1 MKNSILIAV
10 ALLGTFS
17 LANDID
23 SQIAAIEKASTPQ
36 ERVRL
41 VNEFKMTL
49 INMNTNDRANAINQL
64 RSSMQGGTKNAQMAQ
79 TKVHSQIHQ
88 MQDMQN
94 GMSQQ
99 MMQQQN
105 AISQAVSEGVLNM
118 GHGMMNNPISNNSN
132 GNGNKNNNP
141 FPIQH

>member
-23 SQIAAIEKASTPQ
+23 SQLDAISKASTPQ
-36 ERVRL
+36 ERVKL
-41 VNEFKMTL
+41 VNEFKVTL
-49 INMNTNDRANAINQL
+49 MNLNANDRADAINQL
-64 RSSMQGGTKNAQMAQ
+64 RSSMQGGTKTTPMSQMREQA
-79 TKVHSQIHQ
+79 QIHQ
-88 MQDMQN
+88 MQDMQS

-105 AISQAVSEGVLNM
+105 AISQAVSEGIINM
-118 GHGMMNNPISNNSN
+118 SGGMINNPIS
-132 GNGNKNNNP
+132 GNGGGTNNP